1 MFQKS
6 RPSLRPR
13 TFSVHPCEQMQL
25 LLDKDCLFVRP
36 WVWDAQ
42 ARITGS
48 CSRNLDRLCAH
59 ELSPSILVSRCNCFS
74 IRIACSCVRGCGTL
88 RRALQGHVQKSRPS
102 LRPRT
107 FSVHPCEQMQLLLDK
122 DCLFV
127 RPWVWDAQARIT
139 GSCSRNLDRLCAH
152 ELSPSILVSRCNC
165 FSIRIACSCV
175 RGCGTLRRALQGH
188 VPEISTVSAPTNFLR
203 PSL

>member
-1 MFQKS
+1 MRPWVWDAQARITGSFQKS

-13 TFSVHPCEQMQL
+13 TFSV
-25 LLDKDCLFVRP
+25 
-36 WVWDAQ
+36 
-42 ARITGS
+42 
-48 CSRNLDRLCAH
+48 
-59 ELSPSILVSRCNCFS
+59 ILVSRSNCFS

-88 RRALQGHVQKSRPS
+88 ALQGHVQKSRPS